1 MNNNILKL
9 YNIAKKDSKLIV
21 GLMSGTSLDG
31 LDIALCEVRGSGIQ
45 TQIEMLAFE
54 TIEYA
59 DPFRE
64 NIKAVFSKDTVDM
77 RLLCVMNAS
86 IGIEHARLVNAVLAK
101 WKVRAED
108 VDLIASHGQTIFHAP
123 KAHNATN
130 EYPNSTLQIGDGDH
144 IAVNT
149 GIITVSDFRQKHIA
163 AGGEGAPLV
172 IYGDYLLFADSNEN
186 RILLNIGGISNF
198 TFLPAEGQVDDLIS
212 TDVGPGNTLMNQYIQ
227 QHYSKPYDKD
237 GTIAASG
244 KVNNALLAAL
254 SEHPFFSYCFPK
266 TTGPEDFNLFFLSNA
281 QIKSN
286 TITISHTDVMA
297 TLCAFTAK
305 SIAQAVT
312 AITDQYTN
320 LKIYVSGGGHKNPT
334 LLKMLAE
341 YLPDILIEST
351 FTLGIDP
358 DAKEAILF
366 ALLANETVAG
376 AATTFP
382 KMTGAPAVC
391 FGKISFPK

>member
-59 DPFRE
+59 APFHE
-64 NIKAVFSKDTVDM
+64 NIKAVFSKNTVDM

-108 VDLIASHGQTIFHAP
+108 VDLIASHGQTVFHAP

-254 SEHPFFSYCFPK
+254 SEHPFFSYSFPK
-266 TTGPEDFNLFFLSNA
+266 TTGPEDFNLLFLSNA

-351 FTLGIDP
+351 FALGIDP

-391 FGKISFPK
+391 FGKISFPE

>member
-59 DPFRE
+59 APFHE
-64 NIKAVFSKDTVDM
+64 NIKAVFSKNTVDM

-108 VDLIASHGQTIFHAP
+108 VDLIASHGQTVFHAP